1 MLVTLVF
8 ALLPVIVTIGL
19 GIIAAKIGDFDEHDS
34 QKLTKLVLKY
44 ALPMSIFAGITTTPR
59 KVIIAD
65 LPLAFWILLGMIG
78 TYFIFW
84 AVMRLSHV
92 EPKVAIL
99 RSMSIAAPSVPFVGS
114 AILPL
119 LFAQSIASIDIG
131 LSSLLMN
138 VILVP
143 IVFWQ
148 LAGGNKE
155 MSLGRRIINTLKQ
168 PLVFAALLAFVLA
181 LCGVQMSKSV
191 APTFTTLGQAA
202 GGLAMFA
209 TGLILANR
217 SMKLTKQIASNV
229 FFKNLVV
236 PAVIWGLMV
245 LFKMPAHLTQVAVV
259 TMAIPSAAIPTILAI
274 RNHANEVEIA
284 ATQFYSTVTALA
296 TLSAF
301 MLLLS

>member
-19 GIIAAKIGDFDEHDS
+19 GFIATKIGDFDEHDS

-44 ALPMSIFAGITTTPR
+44 ALPMNIFAGIMTTPR

-65 LPLAFWILLGMIG
+65 LPLAFWILIGMIG
-78 TYFIFW
+78 TYFLFW
-84 AVMRLSHV
+84 GVMRLTHV

-138 VILVP
+138 VFLVP

-148 LAGGNKE
+148 LAGGDKDV
-155 MSLGRRIINTLKQ
+155 SLGKRIVNTLKQ
-168 PLVFAALLAFVLA
+168 PLVFLALLAFVLA

-191 APTFTTLGQAA
+191 APTFSTLGQAA

-209 TGLILANR
+209 TGIILANR

-245 LFKMPAHLTQVAVV
+245 LTKMPAHLTQVAVV

-284 ATQFYSTVTALA
+284 ATQFYSTVTALV